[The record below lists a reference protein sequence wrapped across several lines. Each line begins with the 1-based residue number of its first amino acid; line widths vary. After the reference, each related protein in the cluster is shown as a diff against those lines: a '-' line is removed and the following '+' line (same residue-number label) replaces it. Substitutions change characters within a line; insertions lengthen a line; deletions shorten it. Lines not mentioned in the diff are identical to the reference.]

1 MSMHIE
7 SWDKE
12 KVMSLNNDDL
22 LDYTNSMLA
31 KGWSLGRLNEEK
43 GIRRQTVRDRLK
55 KDGYVFD
62 RVSNA
67 FVKTMTEHAEPQKA
81 PVKVSEKTPNAQKQV
96 SDALTLES
104 LQNRIEALEMAVNTM
119 QNNSNPIASG
129 FELIKFGS
137 KEQPRNYP
145 LHQEVIELLAE
156 VHSNNKHLKVKDIV
170 NHALYCGLNQMKHSE
185 NID

>member
-1 MSMHIE
+1 MHIE

-22 LDYTNSMLA
+22 LVYINSMLA
-31 KGWSLGRLNEEK
+31 KGWSLGKLNEEK

-67 FVKTMTEHAEPQKA
+67 FVKVTTEHAELQKA
-81 PVKVSEKTPNAQKQV
+81 PGKVSEKTPKIQKQV
-96 SDALTLES
+96 SDGITLES
-104 LQNRIEALEMAVNTM
+104 LQNRIEALEMAVNAM
-119 QNNSNPIASG
+119 QTNSNPIASG
-129 FELIKFGS
+129 FELIKFDS

-145 LHQEVIELLAE
+145 LHQEVVDLLAE
-156 VHSNNKHLKVKDIV
+156 VHSSNKHLKVKDIV
-170 NHALYCGLNQMKHSE
+170 NHALYCGLNQMKHSKKK
-185 NID
+185 D